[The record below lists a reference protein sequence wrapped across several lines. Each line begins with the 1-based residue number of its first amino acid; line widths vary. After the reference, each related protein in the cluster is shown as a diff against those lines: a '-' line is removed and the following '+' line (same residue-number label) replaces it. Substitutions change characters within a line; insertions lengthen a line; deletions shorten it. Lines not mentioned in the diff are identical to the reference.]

1 MKRKAFQTVVDY
13 INVQSDYL
21 YEFMNDKTVNDKD
34 RIEFKKD
41 LTDLCEF
48 MQAAK
53 DKGFNVDNNCYPLTK
68 KLEVLNGKQSS
79 NG

>member
-34 RIEFKKD
+34 RIKFKED

-53 DKGFNVDNNCYPLTK
+53 AKGFNADNSCYPLAK
-68 KLEVLNGKQSS
+68 KLEVLNGKTTKD
-79 NG
+79 